1 MKRLHFFIKT
11 TRSRLILQST
21 GAHTAERI
29 ILLFK
34 ADHFLGLDQ
43 FLDWNMYIQL
53 HILMSS
59 KVMFILNIIIVSL
72 KSSKGF
78 GSGKKREYQNPMQTA
93 VSKNEWILVKL
104 FCKTDYSIFSWLSW
118 ILCFFLSTVCT
129 FVLHVMQKR
138 GQIKYRFFFLWDM
151 FLFLPE
157 FASICRFRV
166 YSPAYTRSRNNLKY
180 QLGRL
185 DF

>member
-78 GSGKKREYQNPMQTA
+78 GSGKKRELDICT
-93 VSKNEWILVKL
+93 K
-104 FCKTDYSIFSWLSW
+104 
-118 ILCFFLSTVCT
+118 ILCKPLFQKWMNFSKAFLQDWLLYFLMTFMNFMFFPFYC
-129 FVLHVMQKR
+129 LHLRPSCYAEKR
-138 GQIKYRFFFLWDM
+138 SNKI
-151 FLFLPE
+151 
-157 FASICRFRV
+157 
-166 YSPAYTRSRNNLKY
+166 
-180 QLGRL
+180 
-185 DF
+185 